1 MQYTGSS
8 VPINLGSI
16 PSSAAT
22 GPTTI
27 WRSVEARATVP
38 DSVFV
43 IMAFQGEGMSD
54 VLAVIRDVC
63 QSFTLHAN
71 RADDD
76 VGSELVIV
84 KIAEQIEEAELII
97 CDLTY
102 ERPNVYYELGYAHG
116 VGNRG
121 DRVLLIAREGTEI
134 HFDIGSLRIHKY
146 SSPETLQA
154 ILQNNLPE
162 MLRRCRSQI
171 TKEADQFTT
180 PKSLE
185 PTPSIAPK
193 VAISNESGDR

>member
-1 MQYTGSS
+1 MQSTGSS
-8 VPINLGSI
+8 IPINLSSI
-16 PSSAAT
+16 PSNAAT

-27 WRSVEARATVP
+27 WRSVDARATVP

-43 IMAFQGEGMSD
+43 IMAFQGEGMND
-54 VLAVIRDVC
+54 VLAIIREVC
-63 QSFTLHAN
+63 QALSLNAN

-84 KIAEQIEEAELII
+84 KIADQIEKAELII

-121 DRVLLIAREGTEI
+121 DRVLLIAREKTEV

-154 ILQNNLPE
+154 ILQRNLPE
-162 MLRRCRSQI
+162 MLHRCRSQK
-171 TKEADQFTT
+171 TREADQFPSLT
-180 PKSLE
+180 PNSAS
-185 PTPSIAPK
+185 SIVPNPPLNEAQPK
-193 VAISNESGDR
+193 R